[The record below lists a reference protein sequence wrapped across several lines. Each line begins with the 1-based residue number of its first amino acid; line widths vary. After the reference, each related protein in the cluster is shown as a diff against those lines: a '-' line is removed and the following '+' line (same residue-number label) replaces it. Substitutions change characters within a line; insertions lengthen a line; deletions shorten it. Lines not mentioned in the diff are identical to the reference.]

1 MRHCRNLQS
10 PQMRAARVGQP
21 GQHSAHIG
29 ARQSLTRGPQ
39 PGGVVVF
46 GSSVDAQ
53 QPLHVELPCGQCRAK
68 RAVRR
73 ARQHHQAARRCS
85 LQRTQCWRDQPP
97 LVLPRLGL
105 QHFSHGTTRPAAT
118 WQHAVECVVPRAN
131 GLRIG
136 TTQLARTPDVGEL
149 VKQCWASL
157 SVDDVKRRCQDEI
170 RYQIKIL
177 FIYTVFCLDFNVLQL
192 TQNPPYQVGWALWFA
207 VWMDGLIGKHDSQ
220 ASLKSI

>member
-10 PQMRAARVGQP
+10 PQMRATRVRQP
-21 GQHSAHIG
+21 GQHGTNIG
-29 ARQSLTRGPQ
+29 TLQGLAGGPQ
-39 PGGVVVF
+39 HGRVVVF

-53 QPLHVELPCGQCRAK
+53 QPLHIELPCAQCRAK

-85 LQRTQCWRDQPP
+85 LQRTQCWRDQAP

-105 QHFSHGTTRPAAT
+105 QHFSHCATRPAAAG
-118 WQHAVECVVPRAN
+118 QHVAECVVPRAN

-136 TTQLARTPDVGEL
+136 TAQLARTPDVGEL

-157 SVDDVKRRCQDEI
+157 SVDDVKLRCQNEI
-170 RYQIKIL
+170 RCQIKIL
-177 FIYTVFCLDFNVLQL
+177 FIYTVFCLDFDLLQP
-192 TQNPPYQVGWALWFA
+192 TQSTPYQVGRALWFM
-207 VWMDGLIGKHDSQ
+207 VWRGGLISEHNSQ
-220 ASLKSI
+220 ADL